1 VADKFK
7 VAQPWLTLL
16 ARLIL
21 GAVLL
26 VAGALKVPNLP
37 KSAMAVRAYEML
49 PIPIANFL
57 GYTLPW
63 IEIGLGLLLI
73 VGVTVKISGALGALT
88 MLAFII
94 AIAQAWARG
103 LSIDCGCFGGGGTI
117 DPEDTKYL
125 SEIIRDIGLM
135 GLGIF
140 LYLYPISNRASSNF
154 AIPAAVSEADGYGI
168 VLNPTATPT
177 IDIWVDYQCPAC
189 RTFEV
194 LNGGYINEI
203 IAQKKAKVV
212 FHPLTFIGAESIIA
226 ANAAACAA
234 DENKFVDMNL
244 ALFQNQGGSE
254 NSGRWQGDAMLA
266 IGESIGIK
274 SDTFKEC
281 VREGNYVKWTRNV
294 TDASASKNVN
304 STPTIRINGKDL
316 DRNTE
321 YGDPVKFKAALAAG
335 GVK

>member
-1 VADKFK
+1 VVDKFK

-88 MLAFII
+88 MLVFII

-140 LYLYPISNRASSNF
+140 LYLYPKGRF
-154 AIPAAVSEADGYGI
+154 AIE
-168 VLNPTATPT
+168 
-177 IDIWVDYQCPAC
+177 
-189 RTFEV
+189 
-194 LNGGYINEI
+194 
-203 IAQKKAKVV
+203 K
-212 FHPLTFIGAESIIA
+212 
-226 ANAAACAA
+226 
-234 DENKFVDMNL
+234 
-244 ALFQNQGGSE
+244 
-254 NSGRWQGDAMLA
+254 
-266 IGESIGIK
+266 
-274 SDTFKEC
+274 
-281 VREGNYVKWTRNV
+281 
-294 TDASASKNVN
+294 
-304 STPTIRINGKDL
+304 
-316 DRNTE
+316 
-321 YGDPVKFKAALAAG
+321 
-335 GVK
+335 

>member
-1 VADKFK
+1 MADKFK

-140 LYLYPISNRASSNF
+140 LYLYPKGRF
-154 AIPAAVSEADGYGI
+154 AIEKQI
-168 VLNPTATPT
+168 
-177 IDIWVDYQCPAC
+177 
-189 RTFEV
+189 
-194 LNGGYINEI
+194 
-203 IAQKKAKVV
+203 
-212 FHPLTFIGAESIIA
+212 
-226 ANAAACAA
+226 
-234 DENKFVDMNL
+234 
-244 ALFQNQGGSE
+244 
-254 NSGRWQGDAMLA
+254 
-266 IGESIGIK
+266 
-274 SDTFKEC
+274 
-281 VREGNYVKWTRNV
+281 TR
-294 TDASASKNVN
+294 
-304 STPTIRINGKDL
+304 
-316 DRNTE
+316 
-321 YGDPVKFKAALAAG
+321 
-335 GVK
+335 

>member
-1 VADKFK
+1 MVDKFK

-140 LYLYPISNRASSNF
+140 LYLYPKGRF
-154 AIPAAVSEADGYGI
+154 AIE
-168 VLNPTATPT
+168 
-177 IDIWVDYQCPAC
+177 
-189 RTFEV
+189 
-194 LNGGYINEI
+194 
-203 IAQKKAKVV
+203 K
-212 FHPLTFIGAESIIA
+212 
-226 ANAAACAA
+226 
-234 DENKFVDMNL
+234 
-244 ALFQNQGGSE
+244 
-254 NSGRWQGDAMLA
+254 
-266 IGESIGIK
+266 
-274 SDTFKEC
+274 
-281 VREGNYVKWTRNV
+281 
-294 TDASASKNVN
+294 
-304 STPTIRINGKDL
+304 
-316 DRNTE
+316 
-321 YGDPVKFKAALAAG
+321 
-335 GVK
+335 

>member
-26 VAGALKVPNLP
+26 IAGALKVPNLP

-49 PIPIANFL
+49 PIPLANFL

-63 IEIGLGLLLI
+63 IEIGIGLLLI

-135 GLGIF
+135 ALGIF
-140 LYLYPISNRASSNF
+140 LYLYPNGRF
-154 AIPAAVSEADGYGI
+154 AIE
-168 VLNPTATPT
+168 
-177 IDIWVDYQCPAC
+177 
-189 RTFEV
+189 
-194 LNGGYINEI
+194 
-203 IAQKKAKVV
+203 K
-212 FHPLTFIGAESIIA
+212 
-226 ANAAACAA
+226 
-234 DENKFVDMNL
+234 
-244 ALFQNQGGSE
+244 
-254 NSGRWQGDAMLA
+254 
-266 IGESIGIK
+266 
-274 SDTFKEC
+274 
-281 VREGNYVKWTRNV
+281 
-294 TDASASKNVN
+294 
-304 STPTIRINGKDL
+304 
-316 DRNTE
+316 
-321 YGDPVKFKAALAAG
+321 
-335 GVK
+335 

>member
-1 VADKFK
+1 VVDKFK

-21 GAVLL
+21 GFVLL

-140 LYLYPISNRASSNF
+140 LYLYPKGRF
-154 AIPAAVSEADGYGI
+154 AI
-168 VLNPTATPT
+168 
-177 IDIWVDYQCPAC
+177 
-189 RTFEV
+189 
-194 LNGGYINEI
+194 
-203 IAQKKAKVV
+203 
-212 FHPLTFIGAESIIA
+212 
-226 ANAAACAA
+226 
-234 DENKFVDMNL
+234 ENK
-244 ALFQNQGGSE
+244 
-254 NSGRWQGDAMLA
+254 
-266 IGESIGIK
+266 
-274 SDTFKEC
+274 
-281 VREGNYVKWTRNV
+281 
-294 TDASASKNVN
+294 
-304 STPTIRINGKDL
+304 
-316 DRNTE
+316 
-321 YGDPVKFKAALAAG
+321 
-335 GVK
+335 

>member
-1 VADKFK
+1 MVDKFK

-21 GAVLL
+21 GSVLL

-49 PIPIANFL
+49 PIPVANFL

-73 VGVTVKISGALGALT
+73 VGVTVKISGALGGLT

-140 LYLYPISNRASSNF
+140 LYLYPKGRF
-154 AIPAAVSEADGYGI
+154 AIE
-168 VLNPTATPT
+168 
-177 IDIWVDYQCPAC
+177 
-189 RTFEV
+189 
-194 LNGGYINEI
+194 
-203 IAQKKAKVV
+203 K
-212 FHPLTFIGAESIIA
+212 
-226 ANAAACAA
+226 
-234 DENKFVDMNL
+234 
-244 ALFQNQGGSE
+244 
-254 NSGRWQGDAMLA
+254 
-266 IGESIGIK
+266 
-274 SDTFKEC
+274 
-281 VREGNYVKWTRNV
+281 
-294 TDASASKNVN
+294 
-304 STPTIRINGKDL
+304 
-316 DRNTE
+316 
-321 YGDPVKFKAALAAG
+321 
-335 GVK
+335 

>member
-1 VADKFK
+1 MADKFR

-94 AIAQAWARG
+94 AMSQAWARG

-135 GLGIF
+135 ALGIF
-140 LYLYPISNRASSNF
+140 LYLYPKGRF
-154 AIPAAVSEADGYGI
+154 AIE
-168 VLNPTATPT
+168 
-177 IDIWVDYQCPAC
+177 
-189 RTFEV
+189 
-194 LNGGYINEI
+194 
-203 IAQKKAKVV
+203 K
-212 FHPLTFIGAESIIA
+212 
-226 ANAAACAA
+226 
-234 DENKFVDMNL
+234 
-244 ALFQNQGGSE
+244 
-254 NSGRWQGDAMLA
+254 
-266 IGESIGIK
+266 
-274 SDTFKEC
+274 
-281 VREGNYVKWTRNV
+281 
-294 TDASASKNVN
+294 
-304 STPTIRINGKDL
+304 
-316 DRNTE
+316 
-321 YGDPVKFKAALAAG
+321 
-335 GVK
+335 

>member
-1 VADKFK
+1 MVDKFK

-49 PIPIANFL
+49 PIPITNFL

-73 VGVTVKISGALGALT
+73 VGVTVKISGALGGLT

-94 AIAQAWARG
+94 AFAQAWARG
-103 LSIDCGCFGGGGTI
+103 LSIDCGCFGGGGAI

-140 LYLYPISNRASSNF
+140 LYLYPKGRF
-154 AIPAAVSEADGYGI
+154 AIE
-168 VLNPTATPT
+168 
-177 IDIWVDYQCPAC
+177 
-189 RTFEV
+189 
-194 LNGGYINEI
+194 
-203 IAQKKAKVV
+203 K
-212 FHPLTFIGAESIIA
+212 
-226 ANAAACAA
+226 
-234 DENKFVDMNL
+234 
-244 ALFQNQGGSE
+244 
-254 NSGRWQGDAMLA
+254 
-266 IGESIGIK
+266 
-274 SDTFKEC
+274 
-281 VREGNYVKWTRNV
+281 
-294 TDASASKNVN
+294 
-304 STPTIRINGKDL
+304 
-316 DRNTE
+316 
-321 YGDPVKFKAALAAG
+321 
-335 GVK
+335 